1 MSCAAMMYDTNLR
14 SQEMKGCKPHTRL
27 QQRCLDLQQTLPPLT
42 EAQYHWARSKMEP
55 LGYFVERGR
64 GGRDSVFWCQ
74 ECGQMDKADISSLSV
89 AVTDHKHTC
98 SRCGR
103 RLELTVW
110 NGRDK
115 HVEHNFH
122 FVVVT
127 TCDGMQVARVFNIH
141 QYNSM
146 GSDTVEHVREVFS
159 VWIEPKTGKETIVSR
174 PYTRSP
180 YHFRWHTF
188 NPMKIGRHNGGGTG
202 YYYYND
208 TYDLSGMY
216 VYPHMRVLPILRR
229 NGFTPGM
236 ASRMKAS
243 IVELWKALLSDPAIE
258 GLAKNLQYDIIDY
271 WFQTGDYR
279 RDKSQWLPLL
289 KICNRRKYVIKDA
302 SLWFDL
308 VESLRELGLDTRSP
322 KYICPDD
329 LKAAHDLMQRRVE
342 KRHVREEIKRLN
354 SKARDWEAFYAEK
367 KGRYFGITFDNGD
380 IFCHVISSVAEM
392 VEEGETMHHCVY
404 QRGYYKKPESLIL
417 SARDRGGNRLE
428 TVEVNLDTF
437 SVVQSRGLQNHPTL
451 AHNDIVKL
459 VEANMKLI
467 KKATSKNS

>member
-14 SQEMKGCKPHTRL
+14 SQEMKGRKPHTKL

-42 EAQYHWARSKMEP
+42 AAQLRWGRSKMEP

-74 ECGQMDKADISSLSV
+74 ECGQMDKAEVSSLVV
-89 AVTDHKHTC
+89 AVTDHKHVC

-103 RLELTVW
+103 KLTLRALD
-110 NGRDK
+110 NREK
-115 HVEHNFH
+115 HVEHNFV

-127 TCDGMQVARVFNIH
+127 TCGGMQVARAFNIH
-141 QYNSM
+141 QWSCM
-146 GSDTVEHVREVFS
+146 GSDTVEHVSEVFS
-159 VWIEPKTGKETIVSR
+159 VWFDPKTGKETIVSR

-180 YHFRWHTF
+180 YHFRWHTME
-188 NPMKIGRHNGGGTG
+188 PMKIGRHNGGGSG
-202 YYYYND
+202 YYAYDD
-208 TYDLSGMY
+208 TYDLRGLHI
-216 VYPHMRVLPILRR
+216 YPHMKTLPILRR

-236 ASRMKAS
+236 AKMNAS

-271 WFQTGDYR
+271 WFKTGDAR
-279 RDKSQWLPLL
+279 RDKSRWLPLV
-289 KICNRRKYVIKDA
+289 KICNRHRYTISDA

-308 VESLRELGLDTRSP
+308 VESLQELGLDTHSP
-322 KYICPDD
+322 KYICPTD

-342 KRHVREEIKRLN
+342 NRHIREEIKKLN
-354 SKARDWEAFYAEK
+354 SKAKDWEQFYQEK
-367 KGRYFGITFDNGD
+367 KGRYLGIEFNDGN
-380 IFCHVISSVAEM
+380 IFCHVIQSVAEM
-392 VEEGETMHHCVY
+392 VEEGEKMHHCVY
-404 QRGYYKKPESLIL
+404 RMGYYKKPESLIL

-437 SVVQSRGLQNHPTL
+437 SVMQSRGLQNHPTQ
-451 AHNDIVKL
+451 AHADIIKL
-459 VEANMKLI
+459 VEQNMNI
-467 KKATSKNS
+467 IRRAKAV